1 MRKEFSREAQKQ
13 EKSRKVRMPAGYW
26 ELETEGAVDGE
37 REPKKM
43 QLEMCR
49 GRALRNCEQVCL
61 VQTQS
66 QLKWSPSPPHAPL
79 PH

>member
-1 MRKEFSREAQKQ
+1 
-13 EKSRKVRMPAGYW
+13 MPAGYW
-26 ELETEGAVDGE
+26 ELEMGRVVDGE

-43 QLEMCR
+43 QLEICGVRAR
-49 GRALRNCEQVCL
+49 GNCEQVCL

-66 QLKWSPSPPHAPL
+66 QLKWSPSLPHAPL

>member
-1 MRKEFSREAQKQ
+1 MLIPILPRKIPKAL
-13 EKSRKVRMPAGYW
+13 GW
-26 ELETEGAVDGE
+26 ELETEGAVDGVDGE

-49 GRALRNCEQVCL
+49 GRAPRNCEQVCL